1 MFESLCDR
9 YVKVAKGSNWFTMV
23 PGAEIISMFCFA
35 LTCLVPSLSCLVGPF
50 ENFCNRPLS
59 GLLWLSEYLISFAPS
74 APVLLHFELAC
85 SGAGVTSKGSDH

>member
-1 MFESLCDR
+1 MFEELCDR

-74 APVLLHFELAC
+74 APVLLHFKLLHIVEA
-85 SGAGVTSKGSDH
+85 VTSKWSDY